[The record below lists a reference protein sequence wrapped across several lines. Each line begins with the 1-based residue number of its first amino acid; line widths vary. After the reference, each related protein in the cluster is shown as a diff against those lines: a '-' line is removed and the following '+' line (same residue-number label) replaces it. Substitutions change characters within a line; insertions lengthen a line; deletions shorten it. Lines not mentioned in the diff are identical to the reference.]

1 MIRRTM
7 MVTAMLAL
15 VACGGSKAPVPD
27 TSAGT
32 PPVPAVAAPPADS
45 VTADSAR
52 LASDSAAKAA
62 ASATNPA
69 IVGPAAVKVTP
80 SKADSAGFDKAM
92 KPKYQVDEKTGKVT
106 PIKRP

>member
-7 MVTAMLAL
+7 MVTATFAL
-15 VACGGSKAPVPD
+15 GACGGSKAPAPD

-32 PPVPAVAAPPADS
+32 PPASAVAAPPADS
-45 VTADSAR
+45 VQADSAR
-52 LASDSAAKAA
+52 LANESAAKAA

-69 IVGPAAVKVTP
+69 VVGPAAVRVTP
-80 SKADSAGFDKAM
+80 SKADSVGFDRAM
-92 KPKYQVDEKTGKVT
+92 KPKYQIDEKTGKVT